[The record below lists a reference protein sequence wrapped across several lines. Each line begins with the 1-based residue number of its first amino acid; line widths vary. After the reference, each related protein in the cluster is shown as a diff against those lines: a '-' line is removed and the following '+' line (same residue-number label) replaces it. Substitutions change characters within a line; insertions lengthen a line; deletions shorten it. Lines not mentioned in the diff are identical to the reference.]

1 MVSRG
6 AYYSEHI
13 FMGFI
18 MNIYV
23 IFVLFYSLIFERG
36 LTIIKGVSLD
46 KNIFLE

>member
-23 IFVLFYSLIFERG
+23 IFVLLVMLLIIVKYQIELLRHNTG
-36 LTIIKGVSLD
+36 
-46 KNIFLE
+46 